1 MMIGGIQQYQSE
13 VENNNF
19 PNNNNLT
26 KMDEKELTDLKNK
39 IENL

>member
-1 MMIGGIQQYQSE
+1 MMGGIQQYQSE

-19 PNNNNLT
+19 PNNNNST